1 MGKINFREPYIRSV
15 SDKTQRKY
23 FLFNKLDPCNDLHS
37 QYKRFPVQP
46 DLIYSSARASSD
58 PLAIYDFRP
67 QIPVNCGSYS
77 DFVHVDH
84 LVFTIP
90 LSEKIVNGDDP
101 TIEKAISS
109 DAAPQEYFIRQEP
122 RHRYGSGSIIT
133 TVLKIK
139 RLYDIM

>member
-1 MGKINFREPYIRSV
+1 MTDGRLLPEGNVRTAPFAKPDPKNRIRFHKRGDIGKINFREPYIRSV

-23 FLFNKLDPCNDLHS
+23 FLFKKLDPCNDLHS

-67 QIPVNCGSYS
+67 QIPVNCASYP

-84 LVFTIP
+84 LYHYP
-90 LSEKIVNGDDP
+90 
-101 TIEKAISS
+101 
-109 DAAPQEYFIRQEP
+109 
-122 RHRYGSGSIIT
+122 
-133 TVLKIK
+133 K
-139 RLYDIM
+139 R